1 MGERRESRIEKMITR
16 SMEVSAWVTSVLI
29 FMMMSLI
36 VWDVF
41 QRYLLGAASQ
51 WISDFVTLY
60 LIIYVTFLPA
70 GWLLMKGEH
79 VAVEIVVSKLGQ
91 KKRHR
96 MTLLS
101 NILGLFYSMVL
112 TWQGWLFMWHELT
125 KGNTFPTTVWL
136 PVSAA
141 VGVIFIGGILLCLA
155 FLMKIVTLLHKHN
168 ASNGERLDSF

>member
-1 MGERRESRIEKMITR
+1 MGERRENRIEGMITR

-29 FMMMSLI
+29 FMMMCLI
-36 VWDVF
+36 VWDVI

-60 LIIYVTFLPA
+60 LIIYVAFLPA

-79 VAVEIVVSKLGQ
+79 VSVEIVVSRLGSRN
-91 KKRHR
+91 RHR
-96 MTLLS
+96 MALVAH
-101 NILGLFYSMVL
+101 ILGLFYSIIL
-112 TWQGWLFMWHELT
+112 TWQGWLYMWGELT

-155 FLMKIVTLLHKHN
+155 FLMKVVALLRKHKV
-168 ASNGERLDSF
+168 SNGERLDSF